1 MEREYFLGLDL
12 GTGSLGWAV
21 TNENYEIVRAHGK
34 ALWGVRLFESAKTAE
49 ERRGFR
55 TARRRLDRRNWRIEL
70 LQGIFSEDINEVDP
84 GFYLRMKESKYVPE
98 DKRDS
103 MGNCP
108 SLPYALFVDKDFTDN
123 KEYHKDFP
131 TIYHLRQ
138 WLMNTDETP
147 DIRLVY
153 LALHHM
159 MKHRGHFL
167 LPGNNIESIKKFNTT
182 FEQFIECVKNED
194 LNFELSPDAEKL
206 EEIEKILR
214 NKDLTKTAKKSK
226 LINSLNAKSVCEK
239 ALLNLIAGGGNIKLS
254 DIFGNSEFDNLEHS
268 KISFSDNTYDDYAGT
283 VESDLGEQF
292 IIIEMA
298 KAVYDWSV
306 LVDILGDYQSIS
318 DAKVALYEKHK
329 KDLHYLKGL
338 IKDNLDSKVYKDIFV
353 RTDEKL
359 ANYSAYIGMTKVN
372 GKKVP
377 LAGKQCSKDDF
388 YSFLKKHVLSVLG
401 DLPEADYL
409 KNEIEKGSFL
419 PKQVT
424 KDNGVIPHQIH
435 LHELDHIIQNLQSRI
450 PLLKE
455 QGEKIRQIFTFRI
468 PYYVG
473 PLNGITKGGKTTNWM
488 IRNAGKEN
496 EKIYPWNFDEVVNI
510 EASAEQFIRRMT
522 NKCTYLIH
530 EDVLPKNS
538 LLYSK
543 FMVLNELNNLRLN
556 GEPLSVELKQKIFE
570 EVFQRYRKV
579 TQKKLKDYLKRT
591 GVIAKEDIANLD
603 ITGIDG
609 DFKASLTAYH
619 DFKEKLTDCHLSQE
633 DKENIILNITLFGE
647 DKKLLKKRLTA
658 LYPQLS
664 ENQIKGLC
672 MLSYNGWGRLSRAFL
687 EGITAPAPETG
698 EAWTIIRT
706 MWETNDNLMQ
716 TLSDKYQ
723 FTEAVESENGK
734 DEINGISYDLV
745 EQLYVSPAVKRQIWQ
760 TLQIIKELCKVMG
773 MPPKRVFVEMARE
786 KAESKRTE
794 SRQKILID
802 LYKKCKSEERE
813 WIHELSNELSNT
825 EASRLRSDKLYLYY
839 TQMGRCMYSKDVIE
853 LDELWDNTKYDIDH
867 IYPQSKVMDDSLDN
881 RVLVKKTYNAE
892 KTDEYPI
899 REDIRNKMKPFWK
912 SLLENKFISKEK
924 YNRLIRSTEF
934 EPNELAGFI
943 ERQLVETRQGTKA
956 VASILKQVLPDTE
969 IVYVKAKIASQFRQE
984 FKLIKVRE
992 MNDLH
997 HAKDAYLNVVV
1008 GNVYYTK
1015 FTKNAAW
1022 FIKNNPGRSYNL
1034 KRMFTSKDVVSNGE
1048 TAWKAGDNGTIAT
1061 VKKVME
1067 KNNILVTRRAYQV
1080 KGQLFKQQIMKKG
1093 KGQVPIKGHDKRF
1106 DGQEGIE
1113 KYGGYNSATGTYFML
1128 VESEDKKGNK
1138 IRTIEFVPLYLC
1150 ERISENEE
1158 DMLNYL
1164 IEYSKLKNPKILLNK
1179 IKIDT
1184 LFKVDGFYMWL
1195 SGRTGKQLIFKGAN
1209 QLILTAKDTA
1219 ILKKVIKFVTRRKEN
1234 KNLEIVFHD
1243 ELTTSDLLGLYDTFL
1258 DKLSNTIYNV
1268 RLSAQ
1273 VTTLTQKREAFCAL
1287 SDEDKCI
1294 VLSEI
1299 LHMFQCQSGG
1309 ADLQLIHG
1317 AAKAGEIKI
1326 GNNIDKFNQISI
1338 INQSP
1343 TGIYEDEIDLKED
1356 F

>member
-21 TNENYEIVRAHGK
+21 TNENYEIIRAHGK

-70 LQGIFSEDINEVDP
+70 LQGIFSEEISKIDP
-84 GFYLRMKESKYVPE
+84 GFFLRMKESKYVSE

-108 SLPYALFVDKDFTDN
+108 SLPYALFVDKDFTD
-123 KEYHKDFP
+123 KEYHKKFP

-138 WLMNTDETP
+138 WLMNTAETP

-167 LPGNNIESIKKFNTT
+167 LSGNIENIKEFDATFN
-182 FEQFIECVKNED
+182 QFIECVKKED
-194 LNFELSPDAEKL
+194 LDFKLTPDEESL
-206 EEIEKILR
+206 EAIEVILR
-214 NKDLTKTAKKSK
+214 NTDLTKTAKKSQ
-226 LINSLNAKSVCEK
+226 LIKILNARSVCEK
-239 ALLNLIAGGGNIKLS
+239 ALLNLIAGGTAKLS
-254 DIFGNSEFDNLEHS
+254 DIFGNSEFDNLERS

-306 LVDILGDYQSIS
+306 LADILGDHQSIS
-318 DAKVALYEKHK
+318 DAKVTLYEKHK
-329 KDLHYLKGL
+329 KDLRYLKDL
-338 IKDNLDSKVYKDIFV
+338 VKENLDSQVYKEIFV
-353 RTDEKL
+353 KTDEKL
-359 ANYSAYIGMTKVN
+359 ENYSAYIGMTKVN

-377 LAGKQCSKDDF
+377 LAGKQCSKDKF
-388 YSFLKKHVLSVLG
+388 YSFLKKHVLSALG
-401 DLPEADYL
+401 DLPETEYL
-409 KNEIEKGSFL
+409 KTEIEKGSFL
-419 PKQVT
+419 PKQVI
-424 KDNGVIPHQIH
+424 KDNGVIPYQIH
-435 LHELDHIIQNLQSRI
+435 LHELDQIIRNLQSRI

-455 QGEKIRQIFTFRI
+455 QGDKIRQIFTFRI

-556 GEPLSVELKQKIFE
+556 GEPVSVELKQKIYE
-570 EVFQRYRKV
+570 ELFQHSRRV

-619 DFKEKLTDCHLSQE
+619 DFKAKLTDCDLSQE

-647 DKKLLKKRLTA
+647 DKKLLKKRLTK
-658 LYPQLS
+658 LYPKLS

-672 MLSYNGWGRLSRAFL
+672 MLTYNGWGRLSRAFL

-716 TLSDKYQ
+716 ILSDKYQ

-745 EQLYVSPAVKRQIWQ
+745 NQLYVSPAVKRQIWQ
-760 TLQIIKELCKVMG
+760 TLQIVKELCKVMG

-802 LYKKCKSEERE
+802 LYKKCKSEERD
-813 WIHELSNELSNT
+813 WINELSNT
-825 EASRLRSDKLYLYY
+825 EASSLRSDKLYLYY
-839 TQMGRCMYSKDVIE
+839 TQKGRCMYSGDVIE
-853 LDELWDNTKYDIDH
+853 LDELWDNNKYDIDH

-899 REDIRNKMKPFWK
+899 HENIRSKMKPFWK
-912 SLLENKFISKEK
+912 ALLDGGFITKEK
-924 YNRLIRSTEF
+924 YNRLTRSTGF
-934 EPNELAGFI
+934 EPAELAGFI

-969 IVYVKAKIASQFRQE
+969 IVYVKAKTASQFRQE

-1034 KRMFTSKDVVSNGE
+1034 KRMFTSNDVVSNGE

-1080 KGQLFKQQIMKKG
+1080 KGQLFDQQIMKKG
-1093 KGQVPIKGHDKRF
+1093 KGQVPIKGNDKRF
-1106 DGQEGIE
+1106 EGQEGID
-1113 KYGGYNSATGTYFML
+1113 KYGGYNRAAGTYFML
-1128 VESEDKKGNK
+1128 VESEDKKGKK

-1150 ERISENEE
+1150 EKISENEE
-1158 DMLNYL
+1158 EMLNYL
-1164 IEYSKLKNPKILLNK
+1164 VEYNKLQNPRILLPK

-1195 SGRTGKQLIFKGAN
+1195 SGRTEKRLIFKGAN
-1209 QLILTAKDTA
+1209 QLILSTNDTA
-1219 ILKKVIKFVTRRKEN
+1219 ILKKVIKFVMRKKEN
-1234 KNLEIVFHD
+1234 KNLEIVSYD
-1243 ELTTSDLLGLYDTFL
+1243 ELTTSDLLNLYDTFL
-1258 DKLSNTIYNV
+1258 DKLSNTVYHV

-1273 VTTLTQKREAFCAL
+1273 VTTLTQKREEFCAL

-1309 ADLQLIHG
+1309 ANLQLIHG
-1317 AAKAGEIKI
+1317 AANAGEIKI
-1326 GNNIDKFNQISI
+1326 GNNIDKFNQFSI
-1338 INQSP
+1338 INQSL
-1343 TGIYEDEIDLKED
+1343 TGIYEEENDLKGK

>member
-21 TNENYEIVRAHGK
+21 TNENYEIIRAHGK

-70 LQGIFSEDINEVDP
+70 LQGIFSEDIAKVDS

-103 MGNCP
+103 TGECP
-108 SLPYALFVDKDFTDN
+108 SLPYALFVDKDFTD
-123 KEYHKDFP
+123 KEYHKKFP

-167 LPGNNIESIKKFNTT
+167 LPGNIDNIKEFDTT
-182 FEQFIECVKNED
+182 FQQFIKCVENEELD
-194 LNFELSPDAEKL
+194 FELNPDEKTL
-206 EEIEKILR
+206 KSIEEILK
-214 NKDLTKTAKKSK
+214 NADFTKTEKKTQLIK
-226 LINSLNAKSVCEK
+226 LLNAKSACEK
-239 ALLNLIAGGGNIKLS
+239 ALLNLIAGGTVKLS
-254 DIFGNSEFDNLEHS
+254 DIFGNGEFDNLERS
-268 KISFSDNTYDDYAGT
+268 KISFSDNGYDDYAGA

-292 IIIEMA
+292 TVIEMA
-298 KAVYDWSV
+298 KTVYDWSV
-306 LVDILGDYQSIS
+306 LADILGDYQSIS

-329 KDLHYLKGL
+329 KDLRYLKDL
-338 IKDNLDSKVYKDIFV
+338 VKENLDSQVYKDIFV
-353 RTDEKL
+353 KTDDKMT
-359 ANYSAYIGMTKVN
+359 NYSAYIGMTKVN

-377 LAGKQCSKDDF
+377 LAGKQCTKDEF
-388 YSFLKKHVLSVLG
+388 YSFLKKHVQTVLG
-401 DLPEADYL
+401 DLPEAEYL
-409 KNEIEKGSFL
+409 NTEIEKGSFL

-435 LHELDHIIQNLQSRI
+435 LYELDQIIRNLQSRI

-455 QGEKIRQIFTFRI
+455 QGDKIRQIFTFRI

-473 PLNGITKGGKTTNWM
+473 PLNGITKGGKKTNWM
-488 IRNAGKEN
+488 IRNEGREN

-556 GEPLSVELKQKIFE
+556 GEPVSVELKQKIYE

-579 TQKKLKDYLKRT
+579 TQKKLKDYLIRT
-591 GVIAKEDIANLD
+591 GVIAKEDIAKLD
-603 ITGIDG
+603 ISGIDG

-619 DFKEKLTDCHLSQE
+619 DFKEKLTDCDLRQE
-633 DKENIILNITLFGE
+633 DKEKIILNITLFGE
-647 DKKLLKKRLTA
+647 DKKLLKKRLTT
-658 LYPQLS
+658 LYPQLR
-664 ENQIKGLC
+664 ENQINGLSA
-672 MLSYNGWGRLSRAFL
+672 LAYNGWGRLSKAFL

-716 TLSDKYQ
+716 ILSDKYL
-723 FTEAVESENGK
+723 FTEAVEAENGK

-745 EQLYVSPAVKRQIWQ
+745 DQLYVSPAVKRQIWQ
-760 TLQIIKELCKVMG
+760 TLQIVKELCKVMG

-802 LYKKCKSEERE
+802 LYRKCKSEERD
-813 WIHELSNELSNT
+813 WINELSNT

-839 TQMGRCMYSKDVIE
+839 TQKGRCMYSGDIIE
-853 LDELWDNTKYDIDH
+853 LDELWDNHKYDIDH

-899 REDIRNKMKPFWK
+899 HEDIRNKMRGFWK
-912 SLLENKFISKEK
+912 TLLDGGFISKEK
-924 YNRLIRSTEF
+924 YNRLTRSTGF
-934 EPNELAGFI
+934 EPAELAGFI

-984 FKLIKVRE
+984 FNLIKVRE

-1034 KRMFTSKDVVSNGE
+1034 KRMFTSKDVVGNGE

-1061 VKKVME
+1061 VKKVMG
-1067 KNNILVTRRAYQV
+1067 KNNILVTRRSYTV
-1080 KGQLFKQQIMKKG
+1080 KGGLFDQQLMKKG
-1093 KGQVPIKGHDKRF
+1093 KGQVPIKGNDMRF
-1106 DGQEGIE
+1106 AGSEGIE
-1113 KYGGYNSATGTYFML
+1113 KYGAYNKAAGTYFML
-1128 VESEDKKGNK
+1128 VESDDKKGNR
-1138 IRTIEFVPLYLC
+1138 IRTIEFVPLYLY
-1150 ERISENEE
+1150 EKISENEE
-1158 DMLNYL
+1158 EMLGYL
-1164 IEYSKLKNPKILLNK
+1164 ITSIGLKNPRILLPK
-1179 IKIDT
+1179 IKINT

-1195 SGRTGKQLIFKGAN
+1195 SGRTEKRLTFKGAN

-1219 ILKKVIKFVTRRKEN
+1219 TLKKVIKFVTRRKEN
-1234 KNLEIVFHD
+1234 KNLEIVPHD
-1243 ELTTSDLLGLYDTFL
+1243 ELTTSDLLDLYDVFL
-1258 DKLSNTIYNV
+1258 DKLSSTIYHV

-1273 VTTLTQKREAFCAL
+1273 VATLTQKREAFCAL

-1294 VLSEI
+1294 ILSEI
-1299 LHMFQCQSGG
+1299 LHMFQCQSGS
-1309 ADLQLIHG
+1309 ANLTLIG
-1317 AAKAGEIKI
+1317 GSANAGILVL
-1326 GNNIDKFNQISI
+1326 NSNITSFPQISI

-1343 TGIYEDEIDLKED
+1343 TGIYEQEIDLKGQL
-1356 F
+1356 